1 MLKHSLRASS
11 VELIAEHIRTSLA
24 EDAEDEDEN
33 ENESDDDRKVR
44 RVGLGLVT
52 ED

>member
-24 EDAEDEDEN
+24 EDAEDEN